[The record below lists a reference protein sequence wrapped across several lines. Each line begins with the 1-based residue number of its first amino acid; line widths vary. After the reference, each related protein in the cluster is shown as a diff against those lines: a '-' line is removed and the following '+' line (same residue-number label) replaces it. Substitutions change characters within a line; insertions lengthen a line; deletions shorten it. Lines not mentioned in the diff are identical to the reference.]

1 MISNQAQSWAKDRL
15 SRWKRGKKK
24 ARNTLVDQNSGFLCE
39 DLRQRVLIFKS
50 TQGS

>member
-15 SRWKRGKKK
+15 SRWKRGGG
-24 ARNTLVDQNSGFLCE
+24 ARNTLVNQNSGFLCE
-39 DLRQRVLIFKS
+39 DLRQRGLIFKS